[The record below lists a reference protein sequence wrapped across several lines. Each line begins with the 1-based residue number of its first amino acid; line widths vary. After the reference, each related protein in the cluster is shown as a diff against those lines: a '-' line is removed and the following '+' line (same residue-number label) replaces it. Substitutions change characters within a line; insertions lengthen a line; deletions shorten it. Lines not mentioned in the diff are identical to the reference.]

1 MGTAVGRD
9 FLRFIVLACLV
20 VTALL
25 ALLFRSPG
33 KVALALLPVATGLIF
48 MSGAMGL
55 LGLEFNLFN
64 IVATILVVGLGVDYG
79 IFMVCKVS
87 EGFDHATDR
96 AVLVSGLTTLAGF
109 GALALAS
116 HPAMHSIGVTVLFG
130 VGSALPAALLVV
142 PALAGSRR

>member
-1 MGTAVGRD
+1 
-9 FLRFIVLACLV
+9 
-20 VTALL
+20 
-25 ALLFRSPG
+25 
-33 KVALALLPVATGLIF
+33 
-48 MSGAMGL
+48 
-55 LGLEFNLFN
+55 
-64 IVATILVVGLGVDYG
+64 VDYG

-116 HPAMHSIGVTVLFG
+116 HPAMHSIGVTVLLG
-130 VGSALPAALLVV
+130 IGSALPAALLVV